1 MKLNDKHIGALL
13 CLGLLVI
20 MAIAGTVDYHDA
32 VHFDDS
38 KKSIEYSRYEC
49 DTTETAYD
57 VLRYVEANN
66 VYLPQ

>member
-13 CLGLLVI
+13 CLGFI
-20 MAIAGTVDYHDA
+20 
-32 VHFDDS
+32 
-38 KKSIEYSRYEC
+38 YEC

-57 VLRYVEANN
+57 VLQYVEANN